1 MFFFCWNTS
10 AGQQAQPATVEP
22 AFLQCESTNLDLF
35 SKKQNGFKGFF
46 LSSRSLI
53 GYQGASPQ
61 SEINASQPK
70 DAFVL
75 NVFSESR

>member
-1 MFFFCWNTS
+1 MFFFCWNAS

-46 LSSRSLI
+46 
-53 GYQGASPQ
+53 YQAVP
-61 SEINASQPK
+61 
-70 DAFVL
+70 
-75 NVFSESR
+75 